1 MKIIIT
7 GCAGFIG
14 SHLTEFLLSKNYEI
28 IGIDAFIDNYDVN
41 QKKNN
46 LKGFIDKI
54 TFYNKNILDMD
65 ISSIVPEEEEF
76 VIYHLAALPGVRT
89 SWGKK
94 FENYTKN
101 NILATQYLLESVKDR
116 KNLKRFVYASSSSIY
131 GNALK
136 YPTSEDTVPN
146 PISPYGLTKLSGE
159 YLIKLYNENYG
170 LPYTIFR
177 FFTVYGP
184 RQRPDMAFHIF
195 MKAILNNQ
203 PITVL
208 GDGSQT
214 RDFTYVEDI
223 ITPLYLSMEN
233 ENALNTIFNIGG
245 GHRIDLMSV
254 IKMIFDIA
262 GKETRIVYKEKSK
275 GDVKDTSADVSLLME
290 KLNYKPKWELKDGL
304 RKEWEWVKG

>member
-14 SHLTEFLLSKNYEI
+14 SHLTEFLLSKNYDI
-28 IGIDAFIDNYDVN
+28 IGIDAFLDNYDIN

-46 LKGFIDKI
+46 IKEFIDKI
-54 TFYNKNILDMD
+54 TFYDKNILDID
-65 ISSIVPEEEEF
+65 LSSIIPENEEF

-89 SWGKK
+89 SWGKR
-94 FENYTKN
+94 FEDYTKN

-116 KNLKRFVYASSSSIY
+116 KNLKRFIYASSSSIY

-136 YPTSEDTVPN
+136 YPTSEDTIPN

-159 YLIKLYNENYG
+159 YLVKLYNENYAV
-170 LPYTIFR
+170 PYTIFR

-184 RQRPDMAFHIF
+184 RQRSDMAFHIF

-208 GDGSQT
+208 GDGRQT

-233 ENALNTIFNIGG
+233 ENAVNTVFNIGG

-254 IKMIFDIA
+254 VEMIFDIT
-262 GKETRIVYKEKSK
+262 GKKVPIEYKERSR

-304 RKEWEWVKG
+304 RKEWEWIKG